1 MQLALV
7 DNGPYKALS
16 VDIAVSLHAGDQ
28 RLHALIFSGLQVV
41 LILVFKHDGQKPH
54 GAHREDCP

>member
-1 MQLALV
+1 
-7 DNGPYKALS
+7 LS